1 MHFDDTIA
9 AISTPAGKGGI
20 SVIRISGRD
29 AVEIADRIFYNEYG
43 KSLLN
48 AATHTVTHGFIKNS
62 DGNIIDEV
70 LATVMLAPRTYTREN
85 VVEISCHGGLIST
98 REILSAVLMAGARLA
113 QAGEFTKRAFLNGR
127 MNLCEAEAV
136 IDIINASSSEAHSV
150 SVHQLRGSLSK
161 KIAEIRES
169 LLSLTAHLQVLIDFA
184 DEDLEPLTDGEFLQ
198 GLRDCSKKTA
208 ELLST
213 AEKGRIIREGITT
226 VIAGK
231 PNVGKS
237 SLLNLLC
244 GDDRA
249 IVTDIAGTTRDTVE
263 ESVSLGGVTLCLTDT
278 AGIRD
283 TSDTIEKI
291 GVEKSRKALDD
302 CELVI
307 FMTDASKPLSEEDTD
322 VMEYIK
328 GKKVIVLLNKSE
340 NGISCDKEAFK
351 TVSDRI
357 IEFSV
362 KERKGTEELETAVSD
377 MFGLGEISVGDDAVI
392 TTARHKDALYKAQ
405 KALTSAIEAIEMGM
419 EPNMTFIDIEDAVSA
434 LGEITG
440 QTVGEEIVERIF
452 HSFCV
457 GK

>member
-20 SVIRISGRD
+20 SVIRISGKD

-48 AATHTVTHGFIKNS
+48 TATHTVTHGFIKNS

-184 DEDLEPLTDGEFLQ
+184 DEDLEPLTDSEFLL
-198 GLRDCSKKTA
+198 GLKNCKKKTA

-362 KERKGTEELETAVSD
+362 KERKGTEQLESAVAD

-405 KALTSAIEAIEMGM
+405 KALDSAIEAIEMGM

-440 QTVGEEIVERIF
+440 QTVGEEIVDRIF